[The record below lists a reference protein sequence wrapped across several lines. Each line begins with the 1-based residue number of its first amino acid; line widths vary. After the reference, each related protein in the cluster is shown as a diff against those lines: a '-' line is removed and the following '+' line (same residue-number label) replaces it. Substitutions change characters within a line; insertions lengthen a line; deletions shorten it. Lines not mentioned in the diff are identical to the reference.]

1 MEVTIAKNS
10 AGDQMISPSVC
21 HIVIQLQEKD
31 QFTEVYDNLDFLFR
45 SVEIEVMIDVS

>member
-10 AGDQMISPSVC
+10 ADDQMISPSVC
-21 HIVIQLQEKD
+21 QLQEKD

-45 SVEIEVMIDVS
+45 SLEIEVMIDVS